1 MNNQKKKATAAKE
14 NSSKF
19 SEEWVPITEIANG
32 MIKLEKGYYVTGVKV
47 EPKNIFILDVN
58 EESNVIGNFRNLYN
72 TIDYEFWLIIAD
84 RPVDIAVYIS
94 QLQVEHSKQQSPAI
108 RKLILQDIQKAEAFM
123 GPEYNVVDTE
133 YYILFREIKQE
144 LINKRL
150 TGLMTGLVNCGLNS
164 VKVSNEDLRA
174 LIDNF
179 YNGNAKV
186 EFGMV
191 VPEWN

>member
-191 VPEWN
+191 VPE